1 MRDRFTTLLVVAV
14 SIMVAAGCSPAAET
28 PSTTAT
34 TQPPT
39 TSTTEH
45 PASTTSSAPVST
57 TTIPRIGPLTM
68 TPGPEV
74 SPGDYWEVCGTYW
87 PGQAVVVNLSKPGTD
102 LSWLPENGVFMV
114 PTSPEGVWC
123 WSGIFP
129 SQMQDR
135 ITWEVSPIQP
145 GRWVLIASEPVT
157 GLEFARADVQIP

>member
-1 MRDRFTTLLVVAV
+1 MRSRLTTLLVVAV
-14 SIMVAAGCSPAAET
+14 SIMVAPGCSPAAET

-34 TQPPT
+34 TQPV
-39 TSTTEH
+39 
-45 PASTTSSAPVST
+45 STTSSAPVST
-57 TTIPRIGPLTM
+57 TTIPRIGALTM
-68 TPGPEV
+68 TPGPEI

-87 PGQAVVVNLSKPGTD
+87 PGREVLVILSKPGTD
-102 LSWLPENGVFMV
+102 LSWLPENGVYVV
-114 PTSPEGVWC
+114 PTSPEGVFC

-129 SQMQDR
+129 SQMQDA

>member
-1 MRDRFTTLLVVAV
+1 MRDRFTALLLVAV
-14 SIMVAAGCSPAAET
+14 SIIVASGCSPVAET

-34 TQPPT
+34 TQPTT
-39 TSTTEH
+39 TSTTEQ

-87 PGQAVVVNLSKPGTD
+87 PGREVLINLSKPGTD
-102 LSWLPENGVFMV
+102 LSWLPENGVYVV
-114 PTSPEGVWC
+114 PTSPEGVFC

-129 SQMQDR
+129 SQMEDR
-135 ITWEVSPIQP
+135 ITGEVTPIQP
-145 GRWVLIASEPVT
+145 GRWVLTAFEPVT